1 MLDKPPKS
9 MNSILLEIL
18 KVSKINLT
26 DMTLRT
32 ISGTSFEKKTFDIS
46 PKDFLRFAKEDLKQA
61 DERGF
66 INSITNS
73 KRAIDCQIDEII
85 EKLISKPDS
94 FNPIVDDFLKYFEFE
109 SDIPI
114 KLKIIHALN
123 LAPSLIISKS
133 RTLRNKLEHFYKKP
147 KVKEVKEALDVADL
161 FIRSVTGKVLIV
173 WEEFEIVDWKD
184 NELNFKFSEKKF
196 EIKYKKADRLINTY
210 FIDSNN
216 IEFYGLLRLM
226 LSSEDEIEAEETFK
240 ILLKQINHPISVE
253 NIKLWL
259 DH

>member
-1 MLDKPPKS
+1 

-32 ISGTSFEKKTFDIS
+32 ISGTSLQENIFNIS
-46 PKDFLRFAKEDLKQA
+46 PKDFLRFAKEDLKER
-61 DERGF
+61 DERGL

-73 KRAIDCQIDEII
+73 KRAIDCQIDETI
-85 EKLISKPDS
+85 EKLISKSDN

-114 KLKIIHALN
+114 KLRIVHALN
-123 LAPSLIISKS
+123 LAPSLLISKS

-147 KVKEVKEALDVADL
+147 EIKEVKEALDVADL
-161 FIRSVTGKVLIV
+161 FIRSVTGKLGMI
-173 WEEFEIVDWKD
+173 WEEFEIVDWKN

-196 EIKYKKADRLINTY
+196 KIVYKKDDNLINTY
-210 FIDSNN
+210 LIDSNN
-216 IEFYGLLRLM
+216 IEYYGLLRLM
-226 LSSEDEIEAEETFK
+226 LSSDDEIEIEETFK
-240 ILLKQINHPISVE
+240 ILLQQIKHPISIE
-253 NIKLWL
+253 NVKLYQG
-259 DH
+259 D